1 VGYTFPDIPLYKL
14 VSTTTTPP
22 DWWITFY
29 NLYDKVYT
37 ICAEVCE
44 YAVGRGQVGISL
56 QGDGRQG
63 DGRGLDGEEEDGLL
77 QNQDE
82 DDNDNEEDEREGNE
96 ESRRGQMILR
106 RFYHH
111 SYHLRALLDTVH
123 TSGEVMTMGQ
133 VRELAGKW
141 RVTGDEF
148 RFWSDLAR
156 RWDAPQVSG

>member
-1 VGYTFPDIPLYKL
+1 M
-14 VSTTTTPP
+14 
-22 DWWITFY
+22 
-29 NLYDKVYT
+29 
-37 ICAEVCE
+37 CAGVCE

-63 DGRGLDGEEEDGLL
+63 DVRGLDGEDESLL
-77 QNQDE
+77 QRDDE
-82 DDNDNEEDEREGNE
+82 VGNEEDEGHGAGNDE
-96 ESRRGQMILR
+96 ARRGQTILR

-111 SYHLRALLDTVH
+111 SYHLGALLDTVH

-133 VRELAGKW
+133 VRELTGKW

-156 RWDAPQVSG
+156 RWEGPQA